1 MPTWFSKDLGDG
13 MAAYDPRLQ
22 IMDAFVPMFAAAGC
36 PIDMAVFSRYDLRTN
51 VVTVYF
57 SPRAS
62 ELAGIFGAQPCEKPS
77 RDDLCLSVGDV
88 RAWEHF
94 YPPSNGGNGRPS

>member
-13 MAAYDPRLQ
+13 VAAYTPRLQ
-22 IMDAFVPMFAAAGC
+22 IMDAFMPMFTAAGC
-36 PIDMAVFSRYDLRTN
+36 PIDMAVFSRYDLQRN

-62 ELAGIFGAQPCEKPS
+62 KLAGIFGAQPCEKPP
-77 RDDLCLSVGDV
+77 REDLSLSVGDV
-88 RAWEHF
+88 RVWEHF
-94 YPPSNGGNGRPS
+94 YPPSEGNQ